1 MKVSFEIIRV
11 ELSMCLDFTKLDT
24 TRIKGNIYDL
34 IPTTGSEDVV
44 FGNKSP
50 EVKFWHSGISNHG
63 TLIQKTLLDI
73 IKASPGWEGRTEFD
87 IIPNNVPGKKAFI
100 DNLAVN
106 KALNVAICFECKRK
120 YENTSGPYQGNIDRY
135 KDIIQMHGSQ
145 VLDDLGF
152 HKTDRHIFFGI
163 FNAYGEHRANF
174 KGDNRIIHP
183 DDLDEIF
190 PTCVQKGWRAF
201 EKEVADIFNDLDIIN
216 SSYSERTD
224 NYSDFDTLK
233 LEHLDHSSNVEECF
247 SITKEQIREF
257 FKPLN

>member
-1 MKVSFEIIRV
+1 MELSFEIICV

-24 TRIKGNIYDL
+24 KRIKDNIYNL

-50 EVKFWHSGISNHG
+50 KVKFWHSGISKHG

-73 IKASPGWEGRTEFD
+73 IKASPGWEGRTEFGF
-87 IIPNNVPGKKAFI
+87 IPNNVSGKKAFI

-106 KALNVAICFECKRK
+106 KTLNVAICFECKRI
-120 YENTSGPYQGNIDRY
+120 YQNTPGPYEGNIDRY
-135 KDIIQMHGSQ
+135 KDIIEMYGPQ

-183 DDLDEIF
+183 YDLDEIF

-201 EKEVADIFNDLDIIN
+201 EKEVADIFNRLDIIN
-216 SSYSERTD
+216 EEFSSRAS
-224 NYSDFDTLK
+224 NYSDFK
-233 LEHLDHSSNVEECF
+233 SMEAEHSVSSTNNVGCS
-247 SITKEQIREF
+247 SITKDQIRNF
-257 FKPLN
+257 FKPPE